1 MGSKEQDDQ
10 TQPHVAHDHE
20 SQTPAKQGGWITLPF
35 ILGNA
40 FCMALVMSGAV
51 GNFIVY
57 LIKYYNFKS
66 IDGALLINIMSG
78 TSSLSPLLGAI
89 LSDSFFGCFPVVAFS
104 TVASLCC
111 MIILTVTAGINALRP
126 PNSDTPATSG
136 QLAVLYTAIVLY
148 AVGSGGTR
156 FNTMTLGADQL
167 RNVGDQDVF
176 FNWYFIV
183 LYGAAAIG
191 STVIVYVEDSISWE
205 LGFGICSAV
214 NALAVLALLLGV
226 KYYHLSGPK
235 GSPFTTMARVVVAG
249 FRKRKLALLPKVET
263 AYYRGLLSEKA
274 DHQPPSSSF
283 SCMNRAALMQEGDV
297 AIDGGIARPWG
308 LCSVEE
314 VEDHKTLIRIVPL
327 WTSNIFLSISIATQ
341 ASLSVL
347 QALTMDR
354 SLGPHFSIP
363 AGSFFVTTML
373 ATCLTLFILDRAIHP
388 LCHRLTSY
396 TPTPLQRV
404 GIGQAFNIAAMAAS
418 ALVEHRRSSIV
429 HEHQAENQP
438 DWIVPMS
445 AFWLVLPY
453 VFVGVGEAFHF
464 PGQIAFYYQEFPK
477 SLKSMA
483 TGIVAVLMSIGFYS
497 STAVLAVVRR
507 ATSWLPDNLN
517 SSRLENVYWM
527 LTLVA
532 SINFAYFILCAKL
545 YKKQRD
551 RHAAIAVN
559 S

>member
-1 MGSKEQDDQ
+1 
-10 TQPHVAHDHE
+10 
-20 SQTPAKQGGWITLPF
+20 
-35 ILGNA
+35 
-40 FCMALVMSGAV
+40 MSGAA

-66 IDGALLINIMSG
+66 IDGALLGNIMSG

-111 MIILTVTAGINALRP
+111 MIILTVTAGIKALRP

-136 QLAVLYTAIVLY
+136 QLAILYTAIVLY

-167 RNVGDQDVF
+167 SNVGDQDVF

-214 NALAVLALLLGV
+214 NTLAVLFLLLGV

-249 FRKRKLALLPKVET
+249 FRKRKLALPKVEA
-263 AYYRGLLSEKA
+263 AYYCGLLEKT

-283 SCMNRAALMQEGDV
+283 RCMNRAALIQHGDV
-297 AIDGGIARPWG
+297 AIDGSIARPWS

-327 WTSNIFLSISIATQ
+327 WTSNIIISISIATQ
-341 ASLSVL
+341 TSLSVL

-354 SLGPHFSIP
+354 SLSPHFSIP

-373 ATCLTLFILDRAIHP
+373 ATCLTLFILDHAIYP

-396 TPTPLQRV
+396 TLTPLQRV

-418 ALVEHRRSSIV
+418 ALVEHRRSIIV

-453 VFVGVGEAFHF
+453 LFIGVGEAFHF
-464 PGQIAFYYQEFPK
+464 PGQIAFYYHEFPK

-517 SSRLENVYWM
+517 LSRLENVYWM
-527 LTLVA
+527 LTLVVG
-532 SINFAYFILCAKL
+532 INFFYFILCAKF
-545 YKKQRD
+545 YKKQSD
-551 RHAAIAVN
+551 DKHVVGVDID
-559 S
+559 